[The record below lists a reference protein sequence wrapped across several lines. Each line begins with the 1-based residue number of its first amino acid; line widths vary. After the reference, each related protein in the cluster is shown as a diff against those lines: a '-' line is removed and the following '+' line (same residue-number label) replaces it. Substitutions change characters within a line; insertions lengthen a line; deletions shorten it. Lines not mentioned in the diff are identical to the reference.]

1 MCALCHI
8 CSHGIAL
15 MQTSEFEAASESTE
29 SLSASHT
36 SCWILAFGAFDN
48 ICPNFQLKDTL
59 FRSLC
64 VAACGL
70 ICEIVDDAQ
79 GVVMILLISG
89 LWSFTI
95 E

>member
-1 MCALCHI
+1 
-8 CSHGIAL
+8 
-15 MQTSEFEAASESTE
+15 MQAAEFEAASESTE

-36 SCWILAFGAFDN
+36 SCWTLAVGAFDN
-48 ICPNFQLKDTL
+48 ICPNFELKDTL

-70 ICEIVDDAQ
+70 ICEMVDDSQ
-79 GVVMILLISG
+79 GVFTILSISG

>member
-1 MCALCHI
+1 
-8 CSHGIAL
+8 

-29 SLSASHT
+29 LLSASHT
-36 SCWILAFGAFDN
+36 SCWILTFGAFDN
-48 ICPNFQLKDTL
+48 ICRNFQLKDTL

-64 VAACGL
+64 VAASGL
-70 ICEIVDDAQ
+70 ISGIVDDAQ
-79 GVVMILLISG
+79 GVFMILLISG